1 MIRPISQ
8 EIADYLKTHDRFLIM
23 AHQKPDGDAI
33 GSAIALGLGLKKCR
47 KKVDYYV
54 QTPVEQKLAGLPEIN
69 CFNRNMADH
78 YDALV
83 FVDCSTLS
91 FAFKPKELPP
101 HDCSIVIDHHQ
112 SNEGYGVLN
121 HVEVTSATAE
131 LVFRLLMQMNIE
143 LDAEIADAVFAG
155 ISTDTGSFQFSN
167 VTAETH
173 EIVAQLYAYRN
184 DFAVLSKQLHCEKS
198 YDQMKMYGAAASVLK
213 VLDDGRIGWVLLDH
227 ATIQKYGGDINITD
241 DIANIG
247 MNTLGIMVAATI
259 KEITPGQYRISLRS
273 RSPFDIDVSVIAK
286 RYGGGGHKRAAGL
299 TFAGDL
305 MEIQNALIDLVAGS
319 IDR

>member
-1 MIRPISQ
+1 MIRPVSQ
-8 EIADYLKTHDRFLIM
+8 EIADYLKAHDRFLIM
-23 AHQKPDGDAI
+23 THQKPDGDAI
-33 GSAIALGLGLKKCR
+33 GSAVALGLGLKSCH

-54 QTPVEQKLAGLPEIN
+54 QTPVEKKLTGLPEIKR
-69 CFNRNMADH
+69 FNRNMADH
-78 YDALV
+78 YDALI
-83 FVDCSTLS
+83 FLDCSTLS
-91 FAFKPKELPP
+91 FAFKPAALPP

-112 SNEGYGVLN
+112 SNGGYGVLN
-121 HVEVTSATAE
+121 HVEIASATAE
-131 LVFRLLMQMNIE
+131 LVFRLLVQMDIE
-143 LDAEIADAVFAG
+143 LNAEIADAVFTG

-173 EIVAQLYAYRN
+173 EIIAQLYAYRN

-198 YDQMKMYGAAASVLK
+198 YDQMKMYGAAASALR
-213 VLDDGRIGWVLLDH
+213 VLDSGRLGWVLLDH

-259 KEITPGQYRISLRS
+259 KETIPGEYRVSLRS
-273 RSPFDIDVSVIAK
+273 RSPFDIDVSVIAE

-299 TFAGDL
+299 TFTGDL
-305 MEIQNALIDLVAGS
+305 MEIQNALMDLIAS
-319 IDR
+319 NIDR